1 MALDDLL
8 ISTGVDQ
15 LIRLI
20 KEKGKIELGAAAKEL
35 RQPLRTI
42 EDWTHV
48 LEEEGL
54 VAVEYKLTKIYLVW
68 KGPTSEYVSKKAG
81 ELSGKAKET
90 KNEVERLLSKVQ
102 KGGKELSEM
111 QEEMAKLQSVQGLT
125 PAAAERLRGELSAL
139 DTRYSAS
146 LKVTAEKLARL
157 RKSVELLGPK
167 IEKKAGKKEKGDAAQ
182 AAAEDVARELSV
194 LKNFENTLQ
203 SQIGDTETFFEAFEA
218 RIEDFRKRIEEGKA
232 DEKIKE
238 LTDGLEEVRAMKS
251 EMDAALEAVS
261 EEHKAISQ
269 KLSGLEESLSKAI
282 GKDDPLSGAKKK
294 LDELRRMEQDAK
306 KQKENIATQLADSL
320 SLVKKQT
327 SRLESLLLKQTE
339 QEKTMELLKNDYV
352 DISEELSRANGEL
365 AAKQKEASA
374 KIASQVAALEK
385 LGGAASGVSKEEI
398 EKISF
403 LLRELSR
410 EQSLLEEKVR
420 LMVKESELLRFE
432 SETVASA
439 NKQGGTVGAR
449 SAAQDESVAFV
460 EKVRLSQAEETEFER
475 KREELRSLI
484 HRMWEDSKA
493 GGEGNN

>member
-20 KEKGKIELGAAAKEL
+20 KEKGRIELGAAAKEL

-54 VAVEYKLTKIYLVW
+54 VAVEYRLTKIYLVW

-81 ELSGKAKET
+81 ELSGKAKEA

-125 PAAAERLRGELSAL
+125 PAAAERLKGELSAL
-139 DTRYSAS
+139 DAKYSAS
-146 LKVTAEKLARL
+146 LKVTSEKIARL
-157 RKSVELLGPK
+157 RKSVELLGSK
-167 IEKKAGKKEKGDAAQ
+167 IDKKAGKKEKGDEAPAVAA
-182 AAAEDVARELSV
+182 DVARELAV

-218 RIEDFRKRIEEGKA
+218 RIEDFRKRVEAGKA

-238 LTDGLEEVRAMKS
+238 LSSGLEEVRAMKS

-269 KLSGLEESLSKAI
+269 KLSSLEESLSKAI
-282 GKDDPLSGAKKK
+282 ERDDTLSGAKKK

-306 KQKENIATQLADSL
+306 KQKENIAMQLADSL

-327 SRLESLLLKQTE
+327 SKLENLLLKQTE
-339 QEKTMELLKNDYV
+339 QEKLMEQLKNDYV
-352 DISEELSRANGEL
+352 DISEELARANEEL

-374 KIASQVAALEK
+374 KIASQMAALEK
-385 LGGAASGVSKEEI
+385 LGGAAASGVSKEEI
-398 EKISF
+398 ERISF

-439 NKQGGTVGAR
+439 NKPGGAGMR
-449 SAAQDESVAFV
+449 AAAHDESVAFV

-484 HRMWEDSKA
+484 HKMWEDSKA
-493 GGEGNN
+493 GGDGNN